1 MNKNTSDDSG
11 DEKDINDSPEAK
23 HMFKR
28 IKEECNKGVKP
39 MSTTPLASTTTPP
52 ASTTTPPTTSTP
64 PTSPSA
70 STITKPWST
79 DSNLLYIAAVI
90 DINSDVGKEIE
101 YRTNATGNKAYS
113 KYGSGKLH
121 CPHISILQI
130 FVKEL
135 TRFDFWIKTNLKN
148 ISDKIVELYKN
159 MFINQIHSEYDHY
172 DNLGGWCVRNYDDDD
187 NPKKML
193 SNAKNIQTNF
203 RNRVNNYLL
212 TTYTRSPSN
221 TYSKIIQEQPNIPPY
236 SPSSS
241 VQTFIHFSIRPAK
254 DSIMAEGTFFT
265 DKWAPHVSLLKT
277 TNINYQEDFKSKAS
291 SVRNMSWISLWGSK
305 QNINIDGK
313 SRKGTISYI
322 FVSYAGDNYWIA
334 I

>member
-1 MNKNTSDDSG
+1 
-11 DEKDINDSPEAK
+11 
-23 HMFKR
+23 
-28 IKEECNKGVKP
+28 
-39 MSTTPLASTTTPP
+39 
-52 ASTTTPPTTSTP
+52 
-64 PTSPSA
+64 
-70 STITKPWST
+70 
-79 DSNLLYIAAVI
+79 
-90 DINSDVGKEIE
+90 
-101 YRTNATGNKAYS
+101 
-113 KYGSGKLH
+113 
-121 CPHISILQI
+121 
-130 FVKEL
+130 
-135 TRFDFWIKTNLKN
+135 
-148 ISDKIVELYKN
+148 